1 MNGVTGLGSS
11 LSTFPNFVVYF
22 SLGGVLTAIFV
33 VLYANLTPQRD
44 IALIRGGNS
53 AAALALVGALLGF
66 EVPLASV
73 IAHSAA
79 ILDLVVWG
87 IIALIVQLCGFLV
100 VRLVLPHLPQAIED
114 GNIADAV
121 FLAGVSLSLGI
132 LTAACMAG

>member
-1 MNGVTGLGSS
+1 MTGLGNS

-22 SLGGVLTAIFV
+22 VLGGVLTAIFV

-66 EVPLASV
+66 ELPLASV

-79 ILDLVVWG
+79 ILDLAVWG
-87 IIALIVQLCGFLV
+87 IVALVVQLAGFLV
-100 VRLVLPHLPQAIED
+100 VRMVLPHLPRAIED

-121 FLAGVSLSLGI
+121 FLAGVSVSLGI

>member
-1 MNGVTGLGSS
+1 VIGVTGLGSS

-73 IAHSAA
+73 IAHSVA
-79 ILDLVVWG
+79 IVDLVVWG
-87 IIALIVQLCGFLV
+87 IVALIVQLGGFV
-100 VRLVLPHLPQAIED
+100 VTRLVLPHLPQAIED

-121 FLAGVSLSLGI
+121 FLAGISLSLGI

>member
-1 MNGVTGLGSS
+1 VTGLGSS
-11 LSTFPNFVVYF
+11 LATFPNFVVYF
-22 SLGGVLTAIFV
+22 VLGGVLTAVFV

-44 IALIRGGNS
+44 ITLIRGGNS

-79 ILDLVVWG
+79 IVDLIVWG
-87 IIALIVQLCGFLV
+87 IVALVVQLGGFLL
-100 VRLVLPHLPQAIED
+100 VRLVLPDLPKAIED
-114 GNIADAV
+114 GNIAGAI

-132 LTAACMAG
+132 LDAACMAG

>member
-1 MNGVTGLGSS
+1 MTGLGSS

-22 SLGGVLTAIFV
+22 VLGGVLTAIFI

-44 IALIRGGNS
+44 IALIRAGNS
-53 AAALALVGALLGF
+53 AAAITLVGALLGF

-87 IIALIVQLCGFLV
+87 IVALVVQLGGFLV
-100 VRLVLPHLPQAIED
+100 TRLVLPHLPQAIAD

-121 FLAGVSLSLGI
+121 FLAGISLSLGI